1 MQGNGRNHRSTSCI
15 RDCPRATRARASHYE
30 HCPDSSGELSTLDL
44 PVVLFLLARA
54 HGWHCHEHASMG
66 FNFRKGLAVAFDWLV
81 EAPRNSDFVNTSL
94 RSVTASAAGV

>member
-1 MQGNGRNHRSTSCI
+1 MGEITAAHPVYEIAPTLHE
-15 RDCPRATRARASHYE
+15 PARATMNT
-30 HCPDSSGELSTLDL
+30 CPDSSGELSTLDL

-66 FNFRKGLAVAFDWLV
+66 FNFRKGLALAFDWLV